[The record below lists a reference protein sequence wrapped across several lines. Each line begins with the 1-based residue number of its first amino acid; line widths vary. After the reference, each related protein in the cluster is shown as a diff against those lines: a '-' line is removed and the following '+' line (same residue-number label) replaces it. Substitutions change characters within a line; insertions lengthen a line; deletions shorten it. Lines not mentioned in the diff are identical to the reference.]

1 MKSNSINNLI
11 LAKIKSNKLM
21 IFVLTIIFS
30 ILFTSLNIKE
40 TINYYKLKDAKRYSG
55 EFNLLIDNIDNEEY
69 KKIKKYKDIDNI
81 SYSSTKSIVEAN
93 KKAFMIE
100 EIDKTYI
107 KNFDTSIL
115 DGKIT
120 DGVVV
125 EKWVANLMNAKV
137 GDTINIK
144 NLSGNKSKQGKIK
157 IGAIISDIAA
167 NKIRANYIIYS
178 INEKNKIT
186 KNSEIFIKLNDVK
199 NIEDFK
205 KYLISECRINQDDI
219 KENKSVNR
227 IIEENTIF
235 SKEYITSY
243 IILFLFL
250 IFIILIL
257 SNINLIYRKK
267 EYKIMDMLGIK
278 KSTFS
283 NILLKEMCLSILLSE
298 IFSVIISNL
307 ITQILKKYMY
317 LFEQNLIGNNMNII
331 AYNKA
336 IIIFLVIGVLV
347 SIITSKINYYIISKD
362 KNKQNIKE
370 YKCTKIIEKLS
381 DKKDIMKKLSIR
393 YSLRNKNIL
402 IAMSIIIILSNT
414 VYFTQNYYSKMMEY
428 HNEKLINDY
437 TNGYNYDILIESTD
451 FNFDGISE
459 NDYKKIKNMNVNNK
473 NIVSRMLASAQH
485 MGDIELKKE
494 NMSKKSI
501 DYLRSL
507 TGEINENYTIS
518 IKGGIKET
526 KDSFIIK
533 CSVFSFND
541 ETAKKYGIDNNK
553 SEAVIYIPAD
563 WTENMNKDFIGKD
576 VNFGYDN
583 INEYSQDEIYN
594 FGGNKNNIKIPIKNY
609 SNEYTF
615 SGDYYTKE
623 EIPQIII
630 SREMYKNIFK
640 KVEYNTM
647 SVNVFDKLAI
657 NTVLEGLNN
666 ILNSYNVNIVDKHE
680 EREALKNST
689 KIYNVALKMIS
700 IVLYLSSILLFIL
713 LYKKFLLIRSNDY
726 EMVRKIGVSRKEIRK
741 TVEREVNIVVVMSLV
756 ITMVICILSQ
766 YCIYNYFYKEG
777 YYVNNFNFK
786 FCNIMFIC
794 FANIAVYIILNLKNN

>member
-1 MKSNSINNLI
+1 
-11 LAKIKSNKLM
+11 
-21 IFVLTIIFS
+21 
-30 ILFTSLNIKE
+30 
-40 TINYYKLKDAKRYSG
+40 
-55 EFNLLIDNIDNEEY
+55 
-69 KKIKKYKDIDNI
+69 
-81 SYSSTKSIVEAN
+81 
-93 KKAFMIE
+93 
-100 EIDKTYI
+100 
-107 KNFDTSIL
+107 
-115 DGKIT
+115 
-120 DGVVV
+120 
-125 EKWVANLMNAKV
+125 
-137 GDTINIK
+137 
-144 NLSGNKSKQGKIK
+144 
-157 IGAIISDIAA
+157 
-167 NKIRANYIIYS
+167 
-178 INEKNKIT
+178 
-186 KNSEIFIKLNDVK
+186 
-199 NIEDFK
+199 
-205 KYLISECRINQDDI
+205 
-219 KENKSVNR
+219 
-227 IIEENTIF
+227 
-235 SKEYITSY
+235 
-243 IILFLFL
+243 
-250 IFIILIL
+250 
-257 SNINLIYRKK
+257 
-267 EYKIMDMLGIK
+267 
-278 KSTFS
+278 
-283 NILLKEMCLSILLSE
+283 
-298 IFSVIISNL
+298 
-307 ITQILKKYMY
+307 
-317 LFEQNLIGNNMNII
+317 MNII

-336 IIIFLVIGVLV
+336 IIIFLVIGVLA

-393 YSLRNKNIL
+393 YSLKNKNIL

-414 VYFTQNYYSKMMEY
+414 VYFTQNYYSKMMKY

-459 NDYKKIKNMNVNNK
+459 NDYKKIKNMNVNDK
-473 NIVSRMLASAQH
+473 NIVSNMLASAQH
-485 MGDIELKKE
+485 MGDIELKKD

-507 TGEINENYTIS
+507 TGEINENYKTS

-526 KDSFIIK
+526 NNSFIIK
-533 CSVFSFND
+533 GSVFSFND

-553 SEAVIYIPAD
+553 SEAAIYIPAD

-576 VNFGYDN
+576 VDFGYDN

-623 EIPQIII
+623 DIPQIII

-647 SVNVFDKLAI
+647 SVNVSDKLAI

-666 ILNSYNVNIVDKHE
+666 ILDFYNVNIVDKHE

-741 TVEREVNIVVVMSLV
+741 IVEREVNIVVVMSLV

-777 YYVNNFNFK
+777 YYVKNFNFE

-794 FANIAVYIILNLKNN
+794 FANIAVYIILKLKNNIKIY